1 MNTINGVI
9 IMARP
14 VGQGEKTKKHIA
26 EKARVLFEQKGY
38 AATSME
44 EIREFT
50 EISKG
55 SIYYHFKSKEELFLY
70 TVETV
75 SESWRQEWEAQ
86 AKQVTTATEKLYM
99 LAQYYASDMQHPLS
113 KIVPEYMG
121 TENIEDMVKEKII
134 HLFQPEYDIF
144 YHIIEEGIRNK
155 EFVSNKTIDDLA
167 YILYSTL
174 TGMSVTQ
181 FLGYDEDKFYLL
193 YDNAIDVF
201 LNGIAP

>member
-1 MNTINGVI
+1 
-9 IMARP
+9 MARP

-26 EKARVLFEQKGY
+26 EKAKVLFEQKGY

-70 TVETV
+70 TVETANK
-75 SESWRQEWEAQ
+75 SWREAWETQ
-86 AKQVTTATEKLYM
+86 ANQVTTATEKLYL
-99 LAQYYASDMQHPLS
+99 LAQYYASDMQNPLS
-113 KIVPEYMG
+113 QTVPEYMG
-121 TENIEDMVKEKII
+121 TESIEDMVKEKMI

-144 YHIIEEGIRNK
+144 YHIIEEGIRDK
-155 EFVSNKTIDDLA
+155 EFISNKTIDDLA

-181 FLGYDEDKFYLL
+181 FLGYDEEKFYLL
-193 YDNAIDVF
+193 YENAIDVF
-201 LNGIAP
+201 LKGITNR